1 MRQSLHQ
8 KIFKEK
14 GYYLIPQE
22 FQDRYQEIG
31 GINKDQINAGELYY
45 LEAED
50 RFKSATQKMPYD
62 YVKKAIKSLSKKP
75 GTFGFWQ
82 KAYFL
87 KSMLDMEVGN
97 ISAVRDSL
105 KKAALLNLDE
115 QRLDVYDFS
124 PQVRLMYQKILKQ
137 TQNNIQTI
145 PLHIQVK
152 NGTSETP
159 IFVNGIRRGYGQSL
173 TVQVPKGRSQYVS
186 AGRSLRAEVVT
197 VKGSEITVKAK
208 DLKSKLAD
216 RTPFRIHDIGDGLYL
231 STVQNKAALAHAT
244 KAVILRNVDLGKEK
258 LIQVSVMDVVDVKIT
273 KPKNITWSGS
283 KKDYDKVVDQSFQ
296 YIKGLKKRD
305 YVDPTTIYD
314 KVTLVKKGKMNKVL
328 IGVGA
333 ALLVGAVVGVVAAS
347 GGSSSSAGTATTSVS
362 GPSPILP

>member
-1 MRQSLHQ
+1 M
-8 KIFKEK
+8 
-14 GYYLIPQE
+14 
-22 FQDRYQEIG
+22 
-31 GINKDQINAGELYY
+31 
-45 LEAED
+45 
-50 RFKSATQKMPYD
+50 
-62 YVKKAIKSLSKKP
+62 
-75 GTFGFWQ
+75 
-82 KAYFL
+82 
-87 KSMLDMEVGN
+87 
-97 ISAVRDSL
+97 
-105 KKAALLNLDE
+105 
-115 QRLDVYDFS
+115 
-124 PQVRLMYQKILKQ
+124 
-137 TQNNIQTI
+137 
-145 PLHIQVK
+145 
-152 NGTSETP
+152 
-159 IFVNGIRRGYGQSL
+159 
-173 TVQVPKGRSQYVS
+173 
-186 AGRSLRAEVVT
+186 
-197 VKGSEITVKAK
+197 
-208 DLKSKLAD
+208 
-216 RTPFRIHDIGDGLYL
+216 
-231 STVQNKAALAHAT
+231 QNKAALAHAT